1 MKININ
7 VEYMQE
13 IEENQIYMNIKANR
27 STEVLD
33 KLIKNIQDLS
43 KNTDTIVA
51 EIDNNIYILDTD
63 DIVKFYSENQ
73 YTYCVYHNKIYKVK
87 KKLYELEELLRKE
100 NFIRISKSCI
110 INIRQVECF
119 DMKNIGSII
128 VKFKNKDVEYV
139 SKRKIS
145 EVIKFLKERWD

>member
-13 IEENQIYMNIKANR
+13 IDENQIYMNIKANR
-27 STEVLD
+27 STEILD

-51 EIDNNIYILDTD
+51 EIDNNIYILDTG

-73 YTYCVYHNKIYKVK
+73 YTYCVYHDQIYKVK

>member
-43 KNTDTIVA
+43 KSTDTIVA

-73 YTYCVYHNKIYKVK
+73 YTYCVYHDKIYKVK

>member
-43 KNTDTIVA
+43 KSTDTIVA

-73 YTYCVYHNKIYKVK
+73 YTYCVYHDKIYKVK
-87 KKLYELEELLRKE
+87 KKLYELE
-100 NFIRISKSCI
+100 
-110 INIRQVECF
+110 
-119 DMKNIGSII
+119 
-128 VKFKNKDVEYV
+128 
-139 SKRKIS
+139 
-145 EVIKFLKERWD
+145 LKKAN

>member
-13 IEENQIYMNIKANR
+13 IDENQIYMNIKANR

-43 KNTDTIVA
+43 KSTDTIVA

-73 YTYCVYHNKIYKVK
+73 YTYCVYHDKIYKVK

>member
-7 VEYMQE
+7 VEYIQE

-43 KNTDTIVA
+43 KSTDTIVA
-51 EIDNNIYILDTD
+51 EIDNNIYILDID

-73 YTYCVYHNKIYKVK
+73 YTYCVYHDKIYKVK